1 MAVRRDSPWVRIV
14 TASGVLH
21 LAVVAIAALTAPRGG
36 ATPLVTARLEPVD
49 LTVLPVEPPPPPE
62 APPTPPLPAPEA
74 TPPPAAA
81 AAARALPRRER
92 AEPGTVAPTGP
103 TATPTQTPT
112 PTQAPALQGPA
123 LPTRPTVAPSLS
135 AANILRASGDATLRG
150 ASEGWVIP
158 PAAATTRG
166 PRDIF
171 GGARGPCDTPEC
183 MRAVAM
189 APVRDGLAATR
200 RDDRPA
206 GSGRADP
213 AVARRAVEEMDLVR
227 SVRGLGRAVAAA
239 PMHTVPGQR
248 RSVPGLEGGVAEEF
262 DHRQGSTFAGMTM
275 GATTSDLRYH
285 LLRVELDVEQDAA
298 GAVRSIQVSQAS
310 GFQSLDSVASRAL
323 REALGA
329 SDWRA
334 PGARWSRWRLEVSDA
349 VTNTPFA
356 NNDGWTVYSEPSD
369 GTRVRVRMRV
379 IAQRLIRAGD
389 AGA

>member
-1 MAVRRDSPWVRIV
+1 MASRPESPWARIV

-21 LAVVAIAALTAPRGG
+21 LTMVAIAALTAPRVV
-36 ATPLVTARLEPVD
+36 APPLVTEHLDPVD
-49 LTVLPVEPPPPPE
+49 LAVLPVEAPPAPEPAPTPPAPPPPPE
-62 APPTPPLPAPEA
+62 APL
-74 TPPPAAA
+74 PPAAA
-81 AAARALPRRER
+81 ARSQPRRER
-92 AEPGTVAPTGP
+92 SEPGTVAPTAEAATPAP
-103 TATPTQTPT
+103 TAPQTP
-112 PTQAPALQGPA
+112 APQGPA
-123 LPTRPTVAPSLS
+123 LPTRPPEAPSLS
-135 AANILRASGDATLRG
+135 AANILRASGEATLRG
-150 ASEGWVIP
+150 ASEGWVVP

-166 PRDIF
+166 SRDIF

-248 RSVPGLEGGVAEEF
+248 RSVPGVEGGVAEEF
-262 DHRQGSTFAGMTM
+262 DHRQGATFAAMTM
-275 GATTSDLRYH
+275 GATTSDMRYH
-285 LLRVELDVEQDAA
+285 LLRVELDVEQDAG

-310 GFQSLDSVASRAL
+310 GFQSLDTVASRAL

-334 PGARWSRWRLEVSDA
+334 PGARWTRWRLEVSDA
-349 VTNTPFA
+349 VTSTPFA

-379 IAQRLIRAGD
+379 IAQRMIRAGD

>member
-1 MAVRRDSPWVRIV
+1 M
-14 TASGVLH
+14 
-21 LAVVAIAALTAPRGG
+21 
-36 ATPLVTARLEPVD
+36 
-49 LTVLPVEPPPPPE
+49 PPP
-62 APPTPPLPAPEA
+62 
-74 TPPPAAA
+74 PPPAAA
-81 AAARALPRRER
+81 AARDLPRRER
-92 AEPGTVAPTGP
+92 AEPGTVAPTAPAPTGP
-103 TATPTQTPT
+103 TATPT
-112 PTQAPALQGPA
+112 PTQAPAPQGPA
-123 LPTRPTVAPSLS
+123 LPARPTTAPSLS

-166 PRDIF
+166 SRDIF
-171 GGARGPCDTPEC
+171 GGTRGPCDTPEC

-189 APVRDGLAATR
+189 GPVRDGLAATR

-248 RSVPGLEGGVAEEF
+248 RSVPGVEGGVAEEF
-262 DHRQGSTFAGMTM
+262 DHRQGSTFSGMTF

-323 REALGA
+323 REALGT

>member
-1 MAVRRDSPWVRIV
+1 MASRRDSPWRHIL

-21 LAVVAIAALTAPRGG
+21 VGVVAIAAVAAPRV
-36 ATPLVTARLEPVD
+36 TPPPFVLARLEPVD
-49 LTVLPVEPPPPPE
+49 LTVLPPE
-62 APPTPPLPAPEA
+62 APPAPAPPAPAPPAPE
-74 TPPPAAA
+74 TPPPPAPAAA
-81 AAARALPRRER
+81 TRALPRRER

-103 TATPTQTPT
+103 TPTPSTPTAP
-112 PTQAPALQGPA
+112 PAPAPQGPA
-123 LPTRPTVAPSLS
+123 LPQRPTVAPSLS
-135 AANILRASGDATLRG
+135 AANILRASGDATIRG
-150 ASEGWVIP
+150 ASEGWVVP

-166 PRDIF
+166 SRDIF

-183 MRAVAM
+183 LRAVAM

-248 RSVPGLEGGVAEEF
+248 RSVPGVEGGVSEEF
-262 DHRQGSTFAGMTM
+262 DHRQGSSFSGMTYN
-275 GATTSDLRYH
+275 ASTSDLRYH

-334 PGARWSRWRLEVSDA
+334 PGARWTRWRLEVSDA